1 MTTMEE
7 TSNGVLSS
15 GYPYIVLSIL
25 SRCSL
30 FLVGAEDDLRSTT
43 LYPLSALQFELAF
56 LSVHM

>member
-1 MTTMEE
+1 MTTMGE
-7 TSNGVLSS
+7 TSNGALSS

-43 LYPLSALQFELAF
+43 LSTLCLLCNSN
-56 LSVHM
+56 